1 MDYRG
6 LVILVIPLS
15 GLFAILRGGRW
26 TWRVAGA
33 SKLLNALF
41 WLGWTTTLVVGLFTL
56 FGLS

>member
-6 LVILVIPLS
+6 LLILLIPLG
-15 GLFAILRGGRW
+15 GLFAILRHGRW
-26 TWRVAGA
+26 SWRVVES

-41 WLGWTTTLVVGLFTL
+41 WLGWTTALLVGLLTL